1 MQIILTHDQ
10 ADFDALAA
18 MLGAHLLNDQA
29 IPVLPHR
36 MNRNVRAF
44 LNLYGSE
51 LPFVEPGDLPDE
63 PIQSVT
69 LVDTQSLVTL
79 KGLNK
84 RTAVHVVDHHPRR
97 DDLPAHWTI
106 SQESLG
112 ATTTLFVESLHEH
125 NGALNFIHA
134 TLLLLGIYEDTG
146 SLTYASTTA
155 RDAQAVAFLLE
166 QGANLQIAAAYLNPP
181 LSPEQREL
189 QDQFLASAQTC
200 TINGQHIIIAKANAE
215 KTTEE
220 ISSVAHK
227 LRDLLDPDA
236 LFLLASTMEGIRIV
250 ARSTSDQVN
259 VAEIT
264 AQFGGGG
271 HDRAASALIR
281 FSGKISIKAQRE
293 QMDEVR
299 QKLIDLLPNHVQ
311 PAISVGQIMSRRP
324 RTLTLQTSA
333 EDAAKLMQRYGY
345 EGYPVVENGTV
356 VGLLTRRAVDRAIAH
371 KLNLTASSLMEVGEN
386 TVHPQDAIEHVQ
398 SIMANTGW
406 GQVPVIDPES
416 GKVIGIVT
424 RTDVLKTLSGSNAP
438 VPGKRNLTAQL
449 ESTLSPA
456 RLALLKLVAA
466 SAHEEHLPLYIVGG
480 FVRDL
485 ILEQPSLD
493 FDMVVEGDAIALAH
507 ALSGRYGGSV
517 VSHSRFGTAKW
528 QIGPI
533 RSRLVKAMKSDTA
546 LSPRDLPE
554 SLDLISARTEFY
566 DHPTALPTIERSSIK
581 LDLHRR
587 DFTINTMALRLDG
600 RHYGDLYDYWGGLE
614 DLRNRRVRVLHSLSF
629 VDDPTRL
636 LRAIRFEQ
644 RFHFQIESR
653 TRELMDQARSLLKQ
667 VTGAR
672 LRHELDLMLEEPSAV
687 KMLARLSEL
696 DLLSAIHPDLSWSA
710 ALAKP
715 LESARRSKPGKAWEL
730 PESYA
735 NWPTRLVLAYLVWL
749 GELPATAALQTA
761 ERLRFPTLVREALK
775 ETCRL
780 WLDLPGLID
789 QPASVI
795 TQRLEEAPLVSL
807 YAISMLNIDP
817 AAKKIIMEFVT
828 HWRKVK
834 PEATG
839 KTLMAMELPPGPR
852 YKRVLRE
859 LRAAWLDGVISSV
872 EEENAYL
879 QQVLAKG
886 STYGDTDG
894 SLES

>member
-18 MLGAHLLNDQA
+18 MLGAHLLNEQA

-36 MNRNVRAF
+36 MNRNLRAF

-51 LPFVEPGDLPDE
+51 LPFFEPGDLPDE

-79 KGLNK
+79 KGLNQ
-84 RTAVHVVDHHPRR
+84 RTDVHVVDHHPRR
-97 DDLPAHWTI
+97 TDLPTHWI
-106 SQESLG
+106 IMQESLG
-112 ATTTLFVESLHEH
+112 ATTTLFVESLREH

-166 QGANLQIAAAYLNPP
+166 QGASLQIATEYLNPP

-189 QDQFLASAQTC
+189 QDQFLASAQTHL
-200 TINGQHIIIAKANAE
+200 INGQHIIIAKANAE
-215 KTTEE
+215 KMTEE

-236 LFLLASTMEGIRIV
+236 LLLLASTIEGIRIV
-250 ARSTSDQVN
+250 ARSTNDQIN
-259 VAEIT
+259 VAEIL

-271 HDRAASALIR
+271 HNRAASALIR
-281 FSGKISIKAQRE
+281 LGGKTNIKAQRQ
-293 QMDEVR
+293 QMDELC
-299 QKLIDLLPNHVQ
+299 QKLIDMLPQYVQ
-311 PAISVGQIMSRRP
+311 PTISVGQIMSRRP

-333 EDAAKLMQRYGY
+333 QEAAELMQRYGY
-345 EGYPVVENGTV
+345 EGYPVVEQGNV

-371 KLNLTASSLMEVGEN
+371 KLNLTASSLMEAGEN
-386 TVHPQDAIEHVQ
+386 TVHPQDAIEDVQ

-406 GQVPVIDPES
+406 GQVPVTDPES
-416 GKVIGIVT
+416 GKIIGIVT

-449 ESTLSPA
+449 EAVLSPA

-466 SAHEEHLPLYIVGG
+466 HAHDEHLPLYIVGG
-480 FVRDL
+480 LVRDL

-493 FDMVVEGDAIALAH
+493 FDMVVEGDAIVLAH
-507 ALSGRYGGSV
+507 ALSERYGGSV

-528 QIGPI
+528 QIGAI
-533 RSRLVKAMKSDTA
+533 RSQLVKAMESEVA
-546 LSPRDLPE
+546 LNPRDLPE
-554 SLDLISARTEFY
+554 NLDLISARTEFY

-600 RHYGDLYDYWGGLE
+600 RHYGDLHDYWGGLD
-614 DLRNRRVRVLHSLSF
+614 DLHNHLVRVLHSLSF

-653 TRELMDQARSLLKQ
+653 TRELMEQARPLLKQ
-667 VTGAR
+667 VTGSR
-672 LRHELDLMLEEPSAV
+672 LRHELDLMLEEQQAV
-687 KMLARLSEL
+687 DMLARLSQL
-696 DLLSAIHPDLSWSA
+696 DLLSAIHPDLAWSA
-710 ALAKP
+710 ELKKP
-715 LESARRSKPGKAWEL
+715 LESVLSHKLGKSWEL

-735 NWPTRLVLAYLVWL
+735 NWPTRRVLAYLVWL
-749 GELPATAALQTA
+749 GQLPVASALKIA
-761 ERLRFPTLVREALK
+761 ERLRFPALIQEALE

-780 WLDLPGLID
+780 WVDLPGLVG
-789 QPASVI
+789 QPASAI
-795 TQRLEEAPLVSL
+795 TQRLEEAPIMSVYAVS
-807 YAISMLNIDP
+807 ALNADP
-817 AAKKIIMEFVT
+817 ATKKIIVEFIT

-834 PEATG
+834 PAITG
-839 KTLMAMELPPGPR
+839 KTLLKLGVPPGPL
-852 YKRVLRE
+852 YKDLLKQ
-859 LRAAWLDGVISSV
+859 LRAAWLDGVITST

-879 QQVLAKG
+879 QQALANG
-886 STYGDTDG
+886 LIYGNTDRPH
-894 SLES
+894 

>member
-18 MLGAHLLNDQA
+18 MLGAHLLNEQA

-36 MNRNVRAF
+36 MNRNLRAF

-63 PIQSVT
+63 PIESVT

-79 KGLNK
+79 KGLNQH
-84 RTAVHVVDHHPRR
+84 TDVNVVDHHPRR
-97 DDLPAHWTI
+97 TDLPAHWTI
-106 SQESLG
+106 LQESLG
-112 ATTTLFVESLHEH
+112 ATTTLFVESLREH

-166 QGANLQIAAAYLNPP
+166 QGASLRIANEYLNPP

-189 QDQFLASAQTC
+189 QDQFLASAQTHL
-200 TINGQHIIIAKANAE
+200 INSQHIIIAKANAE
-215 KTTEE
+215 KMTEE

-236 LFLLASTMEGIRIV
+236 LFLLASTIEGIRIV
-250 ARSTSDQVN
+250 ARSTNDQIN
-259 VAEIT
+259 VAEIL

-281 FSGKISIKAQRE
+281 LGGKTNIKAQRL
-293 QMDEVR
+293 QMDELC
-299 QKLIDLLPNHVQ
+299 QKLIEMLPQHVQ
-311 PAISVGQIMSRRP
+311 PTISVGQIMSRRP

-333 EDAAKLMQRYGY
+333 QEAAELMKRYGY
-345 EGYPVVENGTV
+345 EGYPVVEQGNV

-406 GQVPVIDPES
+406 GQVPVTDPES
-416 GKVIGIVT
+416 GKIIGIVT

-438 VPGKRNLTAQL
+438 LPGKRNLIAQL
-449 ESTLSPA
+449 EAVLSPA
-456 RLALLKLVAA
+456 RLAFLKLIAA

-493 FDMVVEGDAIALAH
+493 FDMVVEGDAIALAR
-507 ALSGRYGGSV
+507 ALSERYGGTV

-528 QIGPI
+528 QIGTI
-533 RSRLVKAMKSDTA
+533 RSKLVKTMESGST
-546 LSPRDLPE
+546 LNPRDLPE

-566 DHPTALPTIERSSIK
+566 DHPTALPTVERSSIK

-600 RHYGDLYDYWGGLE
+600 HHYGDLYDYWGGLD
-614 DLRNRRVRVLHSLSF
+614 DLHNHLVRVLHSLSF

-644 RFHFQIESR
+644 RFHFQIEPR
-653 TRELMDQARSLLKQ
+653 TRELMEQASPLLKQ
-667 VTGAR
+667 VTGSR
-672 LRHELDLMLEEPSAV
+672 LRHELDLMLEEQQAV
-687 KMLARLSEL
+687 DILARLSQL
-696 DLLSAIHPDLSWSA
+696 DLLSAIHPDLGWSA
-710 ALAKP
+710 DLRKP
-715 LESARRSKPGKAWEL
+715 LKATLHSKPGKAWEL

-735 NWPTRLVLAYLVWL
+735 NWPTHRVLAYLVWL
-749 GELPATAALQTA
+749 GQMPVASALKIA
-761 ERLRFPTLVREALK
+761 ERLRFPTLIQDALK

-780 WLDLPGLID
+780 WVDLPGLVG
-789 QPASVI
+789 QPASAI
-795 TQRLEEAPLVSL
+795 TQRLEEAPIMSV
-807 YAISMLNIDP
+807 YAISALNADP
-817 AAKKIIMEFVT
+817 AAKKIIVEFVT

-834 PEATG
+834 PETTG
-839 KTLMAMELPPGPR
+839 KSLVALGVPTGPR
-852 YKRVLRE
+852 YKDLLKQ
-859 LRAAWLDGVISSV
+859 LRAAWLNGVITST

-879 QQVLAKG
+879 QQAIANG
-886 STYGDTDG
+886 SIYGNTDRP
-894 SLES
+894 

>member
-18 MLGAHLLNDQA
+18 MLGAHLLDEGA

-36 MNRNVRAF
+36 MNRNLRAF

-63 PIQSVT
+63 TIQSVT

-79 KGLNK
+79 KGLSPH
-84 RTAVHVVDHHPRR
+84 TDVHVVDHHPRR

-106 SQESLG
+106 TQESLG
-112 ATTTLFVESLHEH
+112 ATTTLFVESLREH

-146 SLTYASTTA
+146 SLTYASTTP

-166 QGANLQIAAAYLNPP
+166 QGANLQIAAEYLNPP
-181 LSPEQREL
+181 LSSEQREL

-281 FSGKISIKAQRE
+281 FGGKINIKTQRE
-293 QMDEVR
+293 QMDEMR
-299 QKLIDLLPNHVQ
+299 QKLIDLLPKHVQ
-311 PAISVGQIMSRRP
+311 PTISVGQIMSRRP
-324 RTLTLQTSA
+324 RTLALQTSA

-345 EGYPVVENGTV
+345 EGYPVVENGSV

-371 KLNLTASSLMEVGEN
+371 KLNLTASSLMEAGEH
-386 TVHPQDAIEHVQ
+386 TVHPQDAVEHVQ

-438 VPGKRNLTAQL
+438 LPGKRNLAAQL
-449 ESTLSPA
+449 EATLSPA
-456 RLALLKLVAA
+456 RLALLKVVAA
-466 SAHEEHLPLYIVGG
+466 SAREEHLPLYIVGG

-493 FDMVVEGDAIALAH
+493 LDIVVEGDAIALAR
-507 ALSGRYGGSV
+507 ALSERYGGTV

-528 QIGPI
+528 QIGDI
-533 RSRLVKAMKSDTA
+533 RSRLTKTMESDAA
-546 LSPRDLPE
+546 LNPRDLPE

-566 DHPTALPTIERSSIK
+566 DHPTALPTVERSSIK

-600 RHYGDLYDYWGGLE
+600 RHYGDLYDYWGGLD
-614 DLRNRRVRVLHSLSF
+614 DLHNHKVRVLHSLSF

-653 TRELMDQARSLLKQ
+653 TRELMDQARPLLKQ

-672 LRHELDLMLEEPSAV
+672 LRHELDLMLEEPNAV
-687 KMLARLSEL
+687 RLLARLSEL
-696 DLLSAIHPDLSWSA
+696 DLLSAIHPDLVWPA
-710 ALAKP
+710 DLAKP
-715 LESARRSKPGKAWEL
+715 LESIERHKPGKAWGL

-735 NWPTRLVLAYLVWL
+735 NWPTQLVLAYLVWL
-749 GELPATAALQTA
+749 GRLPVASALQIA
-761 ERLRFPTLVREALK
+761 ERLRFPALVKEAVK

-780 WLDLPGLID
+780 WVDLPGLAG
-789 QPASVI
+789 QPASTI
-795 TQRLEEAPLVSL
+795 TQRLEEAPLISIYAVS
-807 YAISMLNIDP
+807 ALNADP
-817 AAKKIIMEFVT
+817 AARKTIVEFVT

-834 PEATG
+834 PASTG
-839 KTLMAMELPPGPR
+839 KTLVAMGIPPGPL
-852 YKRVLRE
+852 YKQVLKE
-859 LRAAWLDGVISSV
+859 LRAAWLDGTITSV
-872 EEENAYL
+872 EEENACL
-879 QQVLAKG
+879 QQAIAKG
-886 STYGDTDG
+886 STYGNTNG
-894 SLES
+894 SLEG